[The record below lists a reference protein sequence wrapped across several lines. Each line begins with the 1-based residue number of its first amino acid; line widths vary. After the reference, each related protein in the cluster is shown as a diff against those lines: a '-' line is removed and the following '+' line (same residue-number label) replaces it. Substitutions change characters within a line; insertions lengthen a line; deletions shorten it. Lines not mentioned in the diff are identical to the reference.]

1 MFFCKVVSGDIIMQ
15 RKKKNKKIITL
26 IISIIVLIILGSIFY
41 SYNNL
46 TGKSKINLTAS
57 LVTKQN
63 EVEKTIKTNG
73 YTIDNPK
80 VLLDPYN
87 ASPLTALILFETE
100 EEVSPKVTI
109 EGKDKLTTIETEF
122 AKNTKHYLPIYG
134 LYADYNNKVDISYTL
149 SDGKK
154 ITKQVEI
161 QTNKLPDDF
170 VLPTSVK
177 KDSSKLT
184 NDLYFFTPSSKG
196 YTCAYDVNGDV
207 RWYLSN
213 NAIWD
218 NTRLKN
224 GHMMVSTERLV
235 NSPYY
240 MTGLY
245 EIDLLGHI
253 YNEYSL
259 KGGYHHDYFE
269 LPNGNLLVASDDFNN
284 ESGTVEDYIVEL
296 DRTTGNIVK
305 TWDLKDILN
314 MEDGKSENWSNYD
327 WFHNNSVWYD
337 EATNSITLSG
347 RHQDAVINID
357 YTSGKLNWIIG
368 DSTNW
373 SSEYQKYFFTPVG
386 KDFEWQW
393 SQHAAMITPE
403 GYVFIFDNGNNKS
416 KDSSKYV
423 EASNSYS
430 RGVMYK
436 IDTDKMTIE
445 QVYEY
450 GKERGSSFYSPYIS
464 DVDYLSK
471 NHYLI
476 HSGGI
481 VYVDGKNS
489 NQPAGFSSNTTL
501 KSDTVEVLND
511 KVIFEIV
518 LPTNNYRVEKLS
530 LYTENDYENTLGK
543 RLGSL
548 GETKVSKKDNKFIK
562 TVEID
567 DDYNNRNITLTNEED
582 RLVISGKFKKGE
594 NVSFILRKGFT
605 NNYYDQVISKKPY
618 TALCVDIFTEE
629 ETNEG
634 INITRYINKEGLS
647 GKYSIYIKINDKIY
661 KTNDYI
667 EISDLK
673 EALV

>member
-1 MFFCKVVSGDIIMQ
+1 MQ
-15 RKKKNKKIITL
+15 KKKRNKKIITI
-26 IISIIVLIILGSIFY
+26 IISIIVLMILGSIFY

-46 TGKSKINLTAS
+46 KDKSKIDLTAS

-63 EVEKTIKTNG
+63 EIENTIKTNG

-80 VLLDPYN
+80 VLLDPYD

-100 EEVSPKVTI
+100 EEVSPKITI

-161 QTNKLPDDF
+161 QTDKLPDDF

-213 NAIWD
+213 NAVWD

-296 DRTTGNIVK
+296 DRTTGNIIK

-314 MEDGKSENWSNYD
+314 MEDGKSENWSSYD

-368 DSTNW
+368 DPTNW

-423 EASNSYS
+423 DATNSYS
-430 RGVMYK
+430 RGVMYR

-501 KSDTVEVLND
+501 KSDTVEILNN

-567 DDYNNRNITLTNEED
+567 DDYNKRNITITNEED

-605 NNYYDQVISKKPY
+605 NNYYDQIISKKPY

-634 INITRYINKEGLS
+634 INITRYINKETLR

-661 KTNDYI
+661 KTNNYI
-667 EISDLK
+667 EI
-673 EALV
+673 

>member
-1 MFFCKVVSGDIIMQ
+1 MQ
-15 RKKKNKKIITL
+15 RKKRNKKIITI
-26 IISIIVLIILGSIFY
+26 IISIIVLMILGSIFY

-46 TGKSKINLTAS
+46 KDKSKIDLTAS

-63 EVEKTIKTNG
+63 EIENTIKTNG

-80 VLLDPYN
+80 VLLDPYD

-100 EEVSPKVTI
+100 EEVSPKITI

-161 QTNKLPDDF
+161 QTDKLPDDF

-213 NAIWD
+213 NAVWD

-284 ESGTVEDYIVEL
+284 EAGTVEDYIVEL
-296 DRTTGNIVK
+296 DRTTGNIIK

-337 EATNSITLSG
+337 DATNSITLSG

-357 YTSGKLNWIIG
+357 YTTGKLNWIIG
-368 DSTNW
+368 DPTNW

-386 KDFEWQW
+386 EDFEWQW

-423 EASNSYS
+423 DATNSYS

-489 NQPAGFSSNTTL
+489 NQPAGFSNNTTL
-501 KSDTVEVLND
+501 KSDTVEILNN

-548 GETKVSKKDNKFIK
+548 GKTKVSKKDNKFIK

-567 DDYNNRNITLTNEED
+567 DDYNKRNITSTNEED
-582 RLVISGKFKKGE
+582 RLVISGKFKKEE

-605 NNYYDQVISKKPY
+605 NNYYDQIISKKPY

-634 INITRYINKEGLS
+634 INITRYINKETLR

-661 KTNDYI
+661 NTNNYI
-667 EISDLK
+667 EI
-673 EALV
+673 

>member
-1 MFFCKVVSGDIIMQ
+1 MQ
-15 RKKKNKKIITL
+15 RKKKNKKIITI

-46 TGKSKINLTAS
+46 KGKNGIDLTAS

-63 EVEKTIKTNG
+63 EIENTIKTNG

-80 VLLDPYN
+80 VLLDPYD

-100 EEVSPKVTI
+100 EEVSPKITI

-161 QTNKLPDDF
+161 QTDKLPDDF

-213 NAIWD
+213 NAVWD

-296 DRTTGNIVK
+296 DRTTGNIIK

-314 MEDGKSENWSNYD
+314 MEDGKSENWSSYD

-337 EATNSITLSG
+337 DATNSITLSG

-368 DSTNW
+368 DPTNW

-386 KDFEWQW
+386 EDFEWQW

-423 EASNSYS
+423 DATNSYS

-464 DVDYLSK
+464 DVDYLSN

-489 NQPAGFSSNTTL
+489 NQPAGFSNNTTL
-501 KSDTVEVLND
+501 KSDTVEVLNN

-562 TVEID
+562 TVEIG
-567 DDYNNRNITLTNEED
+567 DDYNKRNITITNEED
-582 RLVISGKFKKGE
+582 RLVISGRFKKGE

-605 NNYYDQVISKKPY
+605 NNYYDQIISKKPY

-647 GKYSIYIKINDKIY
+647 GKYSIYIKINDMIY
-661 KTNDYI
+661 NTNNYI
-667 EISDLK
+667 EI
-673 EALV
+673 

>member
-1 MFFCKVVSGDIIMQ
+1 MQ
-15 RKKKNKKIITL
+15 RKKRNKKIITI

-46 TGKSKINLTAS
+46 TGKNEIDLTAS

-63 EVEKTIKTNG
+63 EIENTIKTNG

-80 VLLDPYN
+80 VLLDPYD

-100 EEVSPKVTI
+100 EEVSPKITI

-161 QTNKLPDDF
+161 QTDKLPDDF

-213 NAIWD
+213 NAVWD

-296 DRTTGNIVK
+296 DRATGNIIK

-314 MEDGKSENWSNYD
+314 MEDGKSENWSSYD

-368 DSTNW
+368 DPTNW

-423 EASNSYS
+423 DATNSYS

-471 NHYLI
+471 NHYI
-476 HSGGI
+476 VHSGGI

-501 KSDTVEVLND
+501 KSDTVEVLNN

-548 GETKVSKKDNKFIK
+548 GETRVSKKDNKFIK

-567 DDYNNRNITLTNEED
+567 DDYNKRNITLTNEED
-582 RLVISGKFKKGE
+582 RLVISGKFKKEE

-605 NNYYDQVISKKPY
+605 NNYYDQIISKKPY

-634 INITRYINKEGLS
+634 INITRYINKETLM

-661 KTNDYI
+661 KTNNYI
-667 EISDLK
+667 EI
-673 EALV
+673 

>member
-1 MFFCKVVSGDIIMQ
+1 MQ
-15 RKKKNKKIITL
+15 RKKKNKKIITI

-46 TGKSKINLTAS
+46 RGKNEIDLTVS

-63 EVEKTIKTNG
+63 EIEKTIKTNG

-80 VLLDPYN
+80 VLLDPYD
-87 ASPLTALILFETE
+87 ASPLTALVLFETE

-149 SDGKK
+149 KNGEEV
-154 ITKQVEI
+154 TKQIEI

-253 YNEYSL
+253 YKEYSL

-269 LPNGNLLVASDDFNN
+269 LPSGNLLVASDDFNN
-284 ESGTVEDYIVEL
+284 EAGTVEDYIVEL

-305 TWDLKDILN
+305 TWDLKDVLN

-357 YTSGKLNWIIG
+357 YTTGNLNWIIG

-403 GYVFIFDNGNNKS
+403 GYVFLFDNGNNKS
-416 KDSSKYV
+416 KNKDDYV
-423 EASNSYS
+423 NASDSYS

-471 NHYLI
+471 NHYII

-501 KSDTVEVLND
+501 KSDTVEVLNG
-511 KVIFEIV
+511 KVIFELV

-530 LYTENDYENTLGK
+530 LYTDNDYENSLGQ

-548 GETKVSKKDNKFIK
+548 GVTKVSKKDNKLLK
-562 TVEID
+562 TTKID
-567 DDYNNRNITLTNEED
+567 DDYQKRNITLTNEED

-594 NVSFILRKGFT
+594 NVSFILRNNLT
-605 NNYYDQVISKKPY
+605 NNYYDQIISKKPY

-629 ETNEG
+629 ETTEG
-634 INITRYINKEGLS
+634 INITRYINKEGLK
-647 GKYSIYIKINDKIY
+647 GKYSIFIKIDDKIY
-661 KTNDYI
+661 KTNNYI
-667 EISDLK
+667 EI
-673 EALV
+673 